1 MTDDRPKRFEDDLD
15 PEDKRW
21 YSVNFLLAGFT
32 PVSGLGR
39 GEKLRRNRLPSRHY
53 QSRDFSVVR
62 FCKNI
67 STPLSR
73 FPSVAEDDDE

>member
-1 MTDDRPKRFEDDLD
+1 
-15 PEDKRW
+15 
-21 YSVNFLLAGFT
+21 
-32 PVSGLGR
+32 VSGPGR
-39 GEKLRRNRLPSRHY
+39 GEKLRQNRLPSRHY

-73 FPSVAEDDDE
+73 FPPIAEDDE